1 MTQIFDKIVQKLS
14 LAGIDSPRLEARLIL
29 AAAKKSE
36 CAEISAFTELNDIE
50 CALVEKMLEQRL
62 KHKPLDKILGHREF
76 YKYDFLCNENVLSPR
91 SDTEILV
98 EQAAKLIFKHNL
110 KNALELGI
118 GSGCILLSLLADFPF
133 LCGTGVDI
141 SKKALEVAKKN
152 AENLDVDKRLNLRC
166 ADWNDDNFVF
176 AFQKKFEIIVSN
188 PPYIPSDDI
197 AGLAPEVREFDPI
210 EALDGG
216 KSGFAA
222 YERIA
227 KIAPSILAEN
237 GFLLFESGYNQA
249 HKIAEICEENGFEV
263 FDIEKDLA
271 GIERCIIAKKK
282 IIK

>member
-1 MTQIFDKIVQKLS
+1 
-14 LAGIDSPRLEARLIL
+14 
-29 AAAKKSE
+29 
-36 CAEISAFTELNDIE
+36 
-50 CALVEKMLEQRL
+50 MLEQRL

-91 SDTEILV
+91 PDTEILV
-98 EQAAKLIFKHNL
+98 EQAAKLIFKHTL

-118 GSGCILLSLLADFPF
+118 GSGCILLSLLADFSF

-152 AENLDVDKRLNLRC
+152 AENLDVDKRLNLHC

-176 AFQKKFEIIVSN
+176 AFKKKFEIIVSN